1 MPTKLDESNAMNK
14 TFNTIG
20 IIAREG
26 ADDVLHVLQHL
37 IECLQKHKK
46 NIVLDNKSATQFNL
60 QDDHA
65 TVARP
70 ELPEHCDLLVV
81 IGGDG
86 SFLGAAR
93 TMVGGDV
100 PVVGVNKGKL
110 GFLTDIS
117 PDNLEMQ
124 IDAIFNGDYRI
135 EERFLLQAFLE
146 RDGAQQFIGMGLNDV
161 VLRAGDAVAMIE
173 FEIEIDKQFV
183 CKQRSDGMIIST
195 PTGSTAYSLSGG
207 GPILYPSVQAIT
219 LVPMH
224 PHTLSSRPIVVNSN
238 SNIRL
243 EITGDCEPLVS
254 CDGLPGMQTHRGD
267 VVHISRKPEV
277 LHILHPKGHDFYK
290 ACRVKLGWSSH
301 LTS

>member
-1 MPTKLDESNAMNK
+1 MTTDFS
-14 TFNTIG
+14 TIG

-26 ADDVLHVLQHL
+26 GEDVLQVLHNLTQC
-37 IECLQKHKK
+37 IQKHHK
-46 NIVLDNKSATQFNL
+46 NIVLDKKSATQFGL
-60 QDDHA
+60 QNDYA
-65 TVARP
+65 VVKRP
-70 ELPEHCDLLVV
+70 ELPQNCDLLIV

-93 TMVGGDV
+93 TMVDGDV

-117 PDNLEMQ
+117 PDNLGAQ
-124 IDAIFNGDYRI
+124 IDAIFAGEYHI
-135 EERFLLQAFLE
+135 ENRFLLEAYLE
-146 RDGAQQFIGMGLNDV
+146 RDGAKQFIGMGLNDV

-173 FEIEIDKQFV
+173 FEIEIDQQFV

-207 GPILYPSVQAIT
+207 GPILYPSLEAIT

-224 PHTLSSRPIVVNSN
+224 PHTLSSRPIVVNSY

-243 EITGDCEPLVS
+243 KITGDSEPLVS
-254 CDGLPGMQTHRGD
+254 CDGLPGMQTHRCD

-277 LHILHPKGHDFYK
+277 LHMLHPKGHDFYQ